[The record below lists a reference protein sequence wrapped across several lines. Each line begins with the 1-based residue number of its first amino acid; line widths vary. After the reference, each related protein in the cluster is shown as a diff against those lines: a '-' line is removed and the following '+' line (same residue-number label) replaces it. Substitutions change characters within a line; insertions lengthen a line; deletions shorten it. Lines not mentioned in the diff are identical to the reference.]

1 MQVPSTI
8 ISIDYSKA
16 ELEAIKTTPGQP
28 EERKKLLTGEKG
40 VGVCTWDNGQTYT
53 SDVPNLLITSKAE
66 AKVTPRKVKG
76 KAKGKAKATQAQ
88 GKCFNYKSIGE
99 VW

>member
-1 MQVPSTI
+1 MPSTTI

-53 SDVPNLLITSKAE
+53 SDVPNLLITSKAA
-66 AKVTPRKVKG
+66 AKVIPRKPKAQS
-76 KAKGKAKATQAQ
+76 KAKR
-88 GKCFNYKSIGE
+88 
-99 VW
+99 